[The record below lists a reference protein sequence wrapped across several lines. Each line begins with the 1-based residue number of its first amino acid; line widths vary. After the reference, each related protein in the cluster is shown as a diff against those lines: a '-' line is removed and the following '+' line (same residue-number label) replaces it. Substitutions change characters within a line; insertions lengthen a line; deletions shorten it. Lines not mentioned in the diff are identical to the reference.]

1 MSYCSREDIEA
12 IFGAKNL
19 SVWAD
24 IESESD
30 SELIASRI
38 THAIDVADAEVDS
51 VLAGGPLRVPVALTP
66 DDTPAIIREAAAT
79 LAGVYLYESR
89 GAQSIDEQSGSPVHP
104 YLFKRMW
111 ALSVLTDLRDGKR
124 RIPGMV

>member
-38 THAIDVADAEVDS
+38 TRAIDVADAEVDS

-89 GAQSIDEQSGSPVHP
+89 GAQSIDVQSGSPVHP